1 VSERP
6 VPQIGDVSLEA
17 VLELEHELDA
27 GFSALA
33 VAGLPGEVQQRAARR
48 SHRMRVR
55 GVAIGPEAAD
65 QLSKLQLA
73 AAGGEELTFAADI
86 TSALELQRV
95 VVTGFRAV
103 EEAGRPNHYAYELEL
118 AESPPLPEPA
128 VVDGF
133 GFGGLDEFG
142 LGDLGFDTDLLGD
155 LQDLA
160 GDVAGAID
168 SALDAIDQ
176 IAALANIGS
185 LGNLDG
191 LMSPIGGVVDGVGSA
206 AGSLRD
212 SLDALGKAF
221 S

>member
-1 VSERP
+1 MTERP
-6 VPQIGDVSLEA
+6 VPQIGDVSLDA
-17 VLELEHELDA
+17 VQELSHELDA
-27 GFSALA
+27 GFSALS
-33 VAGLPGEVQQRAARR
+33 VPGLAGEVQQRGARR

-55 GVAIGPEAAD
+55 GVAYGPACAD
-65 QLSKLQLA
+65 QLSKLQAA
-73 AAGGEELTFAADI
+73 AAGGDELTFAADI

-95 VVTGFRAV
+95 VITGFRAS
-103 EEAGRPNHYAYELEL
+103 EEAGRPDHYAYEIEL

-142 LGDLGFDTDLLGD
+142 VGDLGFDTDMLGD

-160 GDVAGAID
+160 GDVAGAV
-168 SALDAIDQ
+168 DAAMDAVDQ
-176 IAALANIGS
+176 LQALANVGA

-191 LMSPIGGVVDGVGSA
+191 LLGPMGDVVSGVGNA
-206 AGSLRD
+206 AGQLRD
-212 SLDALGKAF
+212 SLGSLGSAF

>member
-1 VSERP
+1 MSDRP
-6 VPQIGDVSLEA
+6 VPQIGDVSLDA

-27 GFSALA
+27 GFASLA
-33 VAGLPGEVQQRAARR
+33 VPGLAGEVQQRAARR
-48 SHRMRVR
+48 SHRVRVR
-55 GVAIGPEAAD
+55 GLAIGPEAAG
-65 QLSKLQLA
+65 QLAKLQQA
-73 AAGGEELTFAADI
+73 AAGGAELTFAADI

-95 VVTGFRAV
+95 VITGFRAI
-103 EEAGRPNHYAYELEL
+103 EEAGRPDHYAYDVEL

-142 LGDLGFDTDLLGD
+142 LGDLGFDTDMLGD

-160 GDVAGAID
+160 GQVAGAVG
-168 SALDAIDQ
+168 AAMDAIDQ
-176 IAALANIGS
+176 LAALANVGS

-191 LMSPIGGVVDGVGSA
+191 LVAPIGTVVDGVGSA
-206 AGSLRD
+206 AGALRD
-212 SLDALGKAF
+212 GLGALGDAF